1 MVRKVLLGAVMI
13 VALFAAP
20 AAAQYGTFNVNPGST
35 RPGGQAN
42 FNGSGC
48 KPGEAVTITIDG
60 KVVATVTAKPNGSY
74 NGNFTVNLPNGNYTV
89 VSTCGS
95 VVNNA
100 PLLVRSA
107 NVSNKPNAP
116 GKGGSKGSGTLPRTG
131 SNIDTLGLM
140 GAALLVAGGGVM
152 LATRKRRVA

>member
-20 AAAQYGTFNVNPGST
+20 AAAQYGTFTVNPGSV
-35 RPGGQAN
+35 RPGGQAS
-42 FNGSGC
+42 FNGKGC
-48 KPGEAVTITIDG
+48 KAGETVTVTVQG
-60 KVVATVTAKPNGSY
+60 TVVATVTAKPNGSF
-74 NGNFTVNLPNGNYTV
+74 NGNFTVNLPSGNYTV

-95 VVNNA
+95 LVQSA

-107 NVSNKPNAP
+107 NASNSP
-116 GKGGSKGSGTLPRTG
+116 GGTGGTGGTTLPRTG

>member
-20 AAAQYGTFNVNPGST
+20 AAAQYGTFTVNPGSV

-42 FNGSGC
+42 FNGKGC
-48 KPGEAVTITIDG
+48 KAGETVTVTVQG
-60 KVVATVTAKPNGSY
+60 TVVATVTAKPNGSF
-74 NGNFTVNLPNGNYTV
+74 NGNFTVNLPSGNYTV

-95 VVNNA
+95 LVQSA

-107 NVSNKPNAP
+107 NVSNRPT
-116 GKGGSKGSGTLPRTG
+116 GTGGTTLPRTG